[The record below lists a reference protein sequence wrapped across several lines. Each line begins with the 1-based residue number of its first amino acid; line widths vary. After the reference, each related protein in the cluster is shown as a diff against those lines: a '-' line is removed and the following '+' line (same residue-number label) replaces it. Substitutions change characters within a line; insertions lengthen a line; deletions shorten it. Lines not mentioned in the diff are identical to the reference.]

1 MPPLSLVRAHNT
13 ALAPSSIPRTAV
25 FASATS
31 GLGLL
36 TLRAISLCAHPFKA
50 YVIGRTASSAS
61 FHASV
66 ADLPS
71 STEIVCIGVELS
83 HLAEAQRVGGIIRE
97 REQGR
102 AVDLLLL
109 TTGYAPF
116 NSRERN
122 HDNTLALILRPG

>member
-1 MPPLSLVRAHNT
+1 MPPLSVVRTHNT
-13 ALAPSSIPRTAV
+13 ALAPSSLVRTAV

-36 TLRAISLCAHPFKA
+36 TLRAISLRAHPFKA

-71 STEIVCIGVELS
+71 STEIVWIGAELS
-83 HLAEAQRVGGIIRE
+83 LLAEAQRVGGIIRE
-97 REQGR
+97 REQWR

-116 NSRERN
+116 NGRERN
-122 HDNTLALILRPG
+122 DDTALSRASRPG